1 MPEQVD
7 FFQVLPNGPG
17 RTTIRGAAFGVPD
30 ERREMKLVRYMGNKL
45 NMQVNAEDKW
55 LCERVQ
61 RGLKSGLYTP
71 GPLSHLERWMHE
83 FHDLLRERIPEVRLP
98 SAPVRFA

>member
-1 MPEQVD
+1 MTDPIESLMTSAIEITRAYAQALLVD
-7 FFQVLPNGPG
+7 
-17 RTTIRGAAFGVPD
+17 RADRS
-30 ERREMKLVRYMGNKL
+30 
-45 NMQVNAEDKW
+45 

-61 RGLKSGLYTP
+61 KGLRSGVHQP

-98 SAPVRFA
+98 NAPAKFA